1 MGLYLN
7 PGNMAFRMV
16 VRDDIYVD
24 KTKLISYTNSK
35 LDKAKRYICVSRPRR
50 FGKSMAANMLASY
63 YGQDCDSLG
72 LFQPYKIA
80 EDPSFKAHLNQ
91 YNVIFLNMQQML
103 SGAGNVSGFVSYI
116 QETVIAELVERYPNL
131 VKPGDGGLP
140 NILEKLFRAD
150 KREKKGF
157 VFIIDEWD
165 CIFREVQD
173 NVEVQKNYLDFLRD
187 LFKDRVYVKLAYM
200 TGILPIKKYGT
211 HSALNIFYEYSMTN
225 PKELAEFAGFTE
237 QEVQGLCEQYHMDF
251 EETKRWY
258 DGYILKRIRHVYNP
272 KSVVD
277 AMLSA
282 EFESFWVNTE
292 TYDALKI
299 YIDMNFDGLK
309 DAVIQMLGGVRCG
322 INPRKFQNDMTTF
335 TARDDVL
342 TLLVHL
348 GYLGFDEVNSEVFIP
363 NEEVRMEFLNA
374 IEGSGWNEVIS
385 AVEASEK
392 LLQATL
398 QKDEHAVAKAIDRV
412 HMDTTSI
419 LNYNDENALSYVI
432 SLAYYS
438 ARKDYFLI
446 RELPSGKGYA
456 DIVFLPRKRTEKPAM
471 VIELKWD
478 HSADAAI
485 SQIKRKQY
493 TSALEE
499 YRGNLLLV
507 GINYQKET
515 KEHQCIIEEW
525 KK

>member
-1 MGLYLN
+1 MKL
-7 PGNMAFRMV
+7 A
-16 VRDDIYVD
+16 IYGAQGIA
-24 KTKLISYTNSK
+24 LGAYEALHN
-35 LDKAKRYICVSRPRR
+35 ICPDREII
-50 FGKSMAANMLASY
+50 
-63 YGQDCDSLG
+63 C
-72 LFQPYKIA
+72 
-80 EDPSFKAHLNQ
+80 
-91 YNVIFLNMQQML
+91 FL
-103 SGAGNVSGFVSYI
+103 V
-116 QETVIAELVERYPNL
+116 T
-131 VKPGDGGLP
+131 
-140 NILEKLFRAD
+140 
-150 KREKKGF
+150 KREMNAEYLAGIPVLETEFFSKSLSDQQKQELEILMEGKA
-157 VFIIDEWD
+157 
-165 CIFREVQD
+165 
-173 NVEVQKNYLDFLRD
+173 VEKP
-187 LFKDRVYVKLAYM
+187 VYEDI
-200 TGILPIKKYGT
+200 T
-211 HSALNIFYEYSMTN
+211 
-225 PKELAEFAGFTE
+225 
-237 QEVQGLCEQYHMDF
+237 
-251 EETKRWY
+251 Y
-258 DGYILKRIRHVYNP
+258 DGIYNSVSSLWNYMFFSGYFRKEAERMDENLKQV
-272 KSVVD
+272 
-277 AMLSA
+277 
-282 EFESFWVNTE
+282 F
-292 TYDALKI
+292 
-299 YIDMNFDGLK
+299 
-309 DAVIQMLGGVRCG
+309 AV
-322 INPRKFQNDMTTF
+322 F
-335 TARDDVL
+335 A
-342 TLLVHL
+342 
-348 GYLGFDEVNSEVFIP
+348 IP